1 MISHAHTHGGVIA
14 LVDGE
19 HYPAA
24 VQDVI
29 HLLRGQGVD
38 VHGAALVGGSE
49 KLRSAPDYGVPMVTA
64 DSAVEAVRAAL
75 EAFPRATAV
84 IDLAD
89 EPVLVFEQR
98 LSVIGTVAGRGITWI
113 GADAMV
119 EPPVFE
125 DIPVPSLSIIGTG
138 KRIGKTAISGYVARH
153 INALVGR
160 PDSQDVVVVAMGRG
174 GPADPVVVD
183 AADGGV
189 TLERLLEIS
198 RSGAHAS
205 SDYLEDAA
213 LTGLT
218 TVGCRRVGGGLLGVP
233 VHSNIVAGAQLAA
246 ALNPHLVILEGS
258 GSCIPPVRTDATM
271 LIASTARPRDLF
283 EDLGLY
289 RLERADLVLIVG
301 DDADTGAAMAQRV
314 RSEHRGTHAVSVR
327 LEPTP
332 IADITGRTVAVF
344 TTASPVAAPIF
355 ASRMRACGATPV
367 LVSCELARRDALRR
381 DVERAHAAGAD
392 TFVVEIKAAG
402 IDVVAEFASEHGI
415 DVVFLDN
422 PPVPTSSDDD
432 LDAEITQLA
441 AKAGARI

>member
-29 HLLRGQGVD
+29 HLLRGQGVEIL
-38 VHGAALVGGSE
+38 GAALVGGTE
-49 KLRSAPDYGVPMVTA
+49 KLRATPEYGVPLVTA
-64 DSAVEAVRAAL
+64 DTAVEAVRAAL

-84 IDLAD
+84 VDLAD

-153 INALVGR
+153 INSLVGTEG
-160 PDSQDVVVVAMGRG
+160 SADVVVVAMGRG
-174 GPADPVVVD
+174 GPAEPVVVD
-183 AADGGV
+183 AADGSV
-189 TLERLLEIS
+189 TLDRLLDIS

-233 VHSNIVAGAQLAA
+233 VHSNIVDGAQVAA
-246 ALNPHLVILEGS
+246 ALDPHLVILEGS

-289 RLERADLVLIVG
+289 RLERADLVLVVG
-301 DDADTGAAMAQRV
+301 DDAATGEAMAQRV
-314 RSEHRGTHAVSVR
+314 RTEHRGTRAMSVR

-332 IADITGRTVAVF
+332 TADISGRNVAVF
-344 TTASPVAAPIF
+344 TTAPSSVASVF
-355 ASRMRACGATPV
+355 EQRMRACGATPV
-367 LVSCELARRDALRR
+367 LVSCELSRRDELRR
-381 DVERAHAAGAD
+381 DVSRARDAGAD

-402 IDVVAEFASEHGI
+402 IDVVAEFATEHGI

-422 PPVPTSSDDD
+422 PPVPTNPGDD